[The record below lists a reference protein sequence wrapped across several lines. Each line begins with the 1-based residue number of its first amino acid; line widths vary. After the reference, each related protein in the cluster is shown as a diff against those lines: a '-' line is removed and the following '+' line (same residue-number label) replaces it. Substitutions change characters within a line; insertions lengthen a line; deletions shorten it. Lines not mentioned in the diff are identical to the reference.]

1 MNLPSYGF
9 ILVSVFFIILKV
21 RVAGHFFTIGLLGNW
36 NSTDKVLVR
45 IDDLSDDSAQGV
57 ELTSLSPLSRYIC
70 SRLRSPLSLRI
81 LSKTLVVFI
90 WSSSSNCTAWSFGS
104 GLLDKRSWRSVALV
118 GSAYLVLLS
127 FNMRKTPIPIFEPSS
142 CLYSKFLVL
151 IVFFQ

>member
-1 MNLPSYGF
+1 M
-9 ILVSVFFIILKV
+9 SVFSIILKV

-90 WSSSSNCTAWSFGS
+90 
-104 GLLDKRSWRSVALV
+104 
-118 GSAYLVLLS
+118 
-127 FNMRKTPIPIFEPSS
+127 
-142 CLYSKFLVL
+142 
-151 IVFFQ
+151 